1 MKREHLEFFL
11 DNKGYSLG
19 FREQSPDCLFVAWII
34 LSKCKPNE
42 RLLSLLKPGE
52 EPEFVKQQGLYRE
65 RPYMVQRIE
74 YRRDEPIG
82 LDDEVDDDAL
92 IKEVHYFR
100 DLNEVEEYV
109 GGFGH
114 TLSDIKWRPE
124 INPP

>member
-1 MKREHLEFFL
+1 M
-11 DNKGYSLG
+11 
-19 FREQSPDCLFVAWII
+19 
-34 LSKCKPNE
+34 
-42 RLLSLLKPGE
+42 SLLKPGE

-109 GGFGH
+109 SGFGH
-114 TLSDIKWRPE
+114 TLEDIKWRPE